1 MDLIGAY
8 SDSDSEEEQPEVE
21 AEEPEVQKVKPKVRL
36 PPPDLSTA
44 STRADEVKKVIYR
57 SQVEYLLSF
66 SKNNCCV
73 CRTPSLSATTIEK
86 SKQRAKFWV
95 NRRIFNKD

>member
-8 SDSDSEEEQPEVE
+8 SDSDSEEEQPELE
-21 AEEPEVQKVKPKVRL
+21 PEEPEVKKVKPKVKL
-36 PPPDLSTA
+36 PPPDLTTA

-66 SKNNCCV
+66 SKITV
-73 CRTPSLSATTIEK
+73 LSVGLRLCQQLR
-86 SKQRAKFWV
+86 SRRASSAQSFG
-95 NRRIFNKD
+95 